1 MNATRW
7 SMRWIRW
14 GNLFWYVKLDNSYS
28 YLNTFNE
35 KDKTHDISS
44 FSIWETKWYFQL
56 EAGVID
62 PLPIDVNLDAK
73 PDTPILRD
81 PHIYDIQNLARKSR
95 NVTGN
100 QKQLLRRWYHFI
112 GFLKRIM
119 EFQKV
124 QIIAPQRSLQK
135 KEFEPKRAEQRVLS
149 DLARTEQNTKG
160 EQ

>member
-1 MNATRW
+1 
-7 SMRWIRW
+7 MR
-14 GNLFWYVKLDNSYS
+14 L
-28 YLNTFNE
+28 
-35 KDKTHDISS
+35 
-44 FSIWETKWYFQL
+44 YFQL

-81 PHIYDIQNLARKSR
+81 PHIYDIQSLARRSR

-100 QKQLLRRWYHFI
+100 QKQLLRRYHFI
-112 GFLKRIM
+112 GFFFLKKIM

-135 KEFEPKRAEQRVLS
+135 KEFESERAKQRILS
-149 DLARTEQNTKG
+149 DLARTEQNTEG
-160 EQ
+160 GQ